1 MYPKDARIRNIS
13 MSQLPHIS
21 QEGGNVSPT
30 TWPTGAMSSSYFANH
45 LAHRHRA
52 VPPQAN
58 FGAEALLELSDSVR
72 ESLAKQGHFGP
83 NADVMSFFMELAVLE
98 ETDGVPTLDFQTIKL
113 ARLDKLVADLT
124 QCGEMPFTLAPR
136 FVHDTVTAEKL
147 ERMWRERLKY
157 DYLMVDEIRA
167 NDLTMKWRLKEGMP
181 VDRDAAPGSA
191 MGNKP
196 EPINSPRNITTF
208 KPGGWKLL
216 RYNERRNRTTG
227 ECHLEVDLEKLPEQP
242 EMSELM
248 KTPRPSHLDDWDLYK
263 RVKVQITLETEYRNH
278 KNQSR
283 EGRTPLDKP

>member
-1 MYPKDARIRNIS
+1 MYPEDARIRNIS

-21 QEGGNVSPT
+21 REGGNVSPT
-30 TWPTGAMSSSYFANH
+30 TEPIGVMSPSYFPNR
-45 LAHRHRA
+45 LAHHHRA

-58 FGAEALLELSDSVR
+58 FGVEVLLELSDSVR

-136 FVHDTVTAEKL
+136 FIHDTVTAEKL
-147 ERMWRERLKY
+147 ERMWRKRLKY
-157 DYLMVDEIRA
+157 DYLMIDDIRA
-167 NDLTMKWRLKEGMP
+167 NDLAIKWRLKEGLP
-181 VDRDAAPGSA
+181 ADRDTASGSTI
-191 MGNKP
+191 GSKP
-196 EPINSPRNITTF
+196 EPISSPKKVTTF

-227 ECHLEVDLEKLPEQP
+227 DFHLEVDLEKLPGQP

-248 KTPRPSHLDDWDLYK
+248 KIPRPSHLDDWDLYK
-263 RVKVQITLETEYRNH
+263 RVKVQIALETEYRNH
-278 KNQSR
+278 KNQNR
-283 EGRTPLDKP
+283 EDWTPLDKP